1 MGKFKFRFD
10 SIIRIK
16 EILEKRIQEEI
27 AVIDREIV
35 DLKNQL
41 KIIFDE
47 RMRIQ
52 KNMLE
57 RPLKAVEFQS
67 AKMYDSILE
76 KQIQAVQKKIKL
88 VVKKRQEKQNE
99 LVEKRKEQKVFE
111 TLKENQLQEFNIE
124 DRRMEL
130 KETNEIGIRNYH
142 GHQE

>member
-124 DRRMEL
+124 DRRLEL